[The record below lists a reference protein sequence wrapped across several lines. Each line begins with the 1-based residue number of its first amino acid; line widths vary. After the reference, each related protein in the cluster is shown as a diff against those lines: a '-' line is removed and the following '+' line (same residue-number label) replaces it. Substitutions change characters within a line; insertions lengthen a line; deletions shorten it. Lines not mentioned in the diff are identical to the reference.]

1 MQVRHQSLV
10 QMVIDLFVQSGK
22 APPED
27 HDVPKPPPILLYNP
41 WQAVKLKPLQ
51 PQLNVCVGRQV
62 TRNERLQL
70 HSMLSP
76 SQFLRSVL
84 SDEVDCAL

>member
-1 MQVRHQSLV
+1 MNDWSRLQLQHQCLV

-27 HDVPKPPPILLYNP
+27 HDVPKAEPEPPIVLYNP

-51 PQLNVCVGRQV
+51 P
-62 TRNERLQL
+62 T
-70 HSMLSP
+70 
-76 SQFLRSVL
+76 
-84 SDEVDCAL
+84 A